1 MRRRLSFRGRQMS
14 ALIPI
19 NNINVNFSVTGER
32 VFIGSLEL
40 SEVFEKNHANI
51 LRIINKL
58 PDDEFKSAN
67 FIKHSYIDKT
77 GRVLPCYNL
86 TRDGF
91 SLLVMG
97 FTGQRA
103 YQWKVE
109 FIKAFNTMEAKLK
122 RNGTKS
128 DKFGEVLTRLGE
140 KSREADL
147 FKRKYYESI
156 ERENSLLREKL
167 NVSEKIITKS
177 ELIKKSSRLTQN
189 EKDKILSLYKN
200 GLGCAQI
207 ARHIGR
213 SEYAIRTTIKYAIN
227 QANLGNESGLFGGEY
242 ERD

>member
-1 MRRRLSFRGRQMS
+1 MNS
-14 ALIPI
+14 LIPI
-19 NNINVNFSVTGER
+19 NNISVNFEVVGE
-32 VFIGSLEL
+32 
-40 SEVFEKNHANI
+40 EVFATSLQIAQVFGKSHKNV
-51 LRIINKL
+51 LRTIDNLPQDNFFNTNFKINKRTDL
-58 PDDEFKSAN
+58 FGAVTRGEK
-67 FIKHSYIDKT
+67 Y
-77 GRVLPCYNL
+77 YNL

-97 FTGQRA
+97 FTGQKA
-103 YQWKVE
+103 YQWKIE
-109 FIKAFNTMEAKLK
+109 FIKAFNTMEAMIS
-122 RNGTKS
+122 GTKS

-189 EKDKILSLYKN
+189 ERDKILSLYKN
-200 GLGCAQI
+200 WLGCAQI

-213 SEYAIRTTIKYAIN
+213 SECRRKNDDKIRNKSSKFR
-227 QANLGNESGLFGGEY
+227 Q
-242 ERD
+242 

>member
-1 MRRRLSFRGRQMS
+1 MNS
-14 ALIPI
+14 LIPI
-19 NNINVNFSVTGER
+19 NNISVNFEVVGE
-32 VFIGSLEL
+32 
-40 SEVFEKNHANI
+40 EVFATSLQIAQVFGKSHKNV
-51 LRIINKL
+51 LRTIDNLPQDNFFNTNFKINKRTDL
-58 PDDEFKSAN
+58 FGAVTRSEK
-67 FIKHSYIDKT
+67 Y
-77 GRVLPCYNL
+77 YNL

-103 YQWKVE
+103 YQWKIE
-109 FIKAFNTMEAKLK
+109 FIKAFNTMEAMIS
-122 RNGTKS
+122 GTKS

-207 ARHIGR
+207 ARHISR
-213 SEYAIRTTIKYAIN
+213 SECRHKNDDKIRNKSSKFR
-227 QANLGNESGLFGGEY
+227 Q
-242 ERD
+242 

>member
-1 MRRRLSFRGRQMS
+1 MNS
-14 ALIPI
+14 LIPI
-19 NNINVNFSVTGER
+19 NNISVNFEVVGE
-32 VFIGSLEL
+32 
-40 SEVFEKNHANI
+40 EVFATSLQIAQVFGKSHKNV
-51 LRIINKL
+51 LRTIDNLPQDNFFNTNFKINKRTDL
-58 PDDEFKSAN
+58 FGAVTRSEK
-67 FIKHSYIDKT
+67 Y
-77 GRVLPCYNL
+77 YNL

-103 YQWKVE
+103 YQWKIE
-109 FIKAFNTMEAKLK
+109 FIKAFNKMEAMIS
-122 RNGTKS
+122 GTKS

-167 NVSEKIITKS
+167 NISEKIITKS

-207 ARHIGR
+207 ARHISR
-213 SEYAIRTTIKYAIN
+213 SECRRKNDDKIRNKSSKFR
-227 QANLGNESGLFGGEY
+227 Q
-242 ERD
+242 

>member
-1 MRRRLSFRGRQMS
+1 MNS
-14 ALIPI
+14 LIPI
-19 NNINVNFSVTGER
+19 NNISVNFEVVGE
-32 VFIGSLEL
+32 
-40 SEVFEKNHANI
+40 EVFATSLQIAQVFGKSHKNV
-51 LRIINKL
+51 LRTIDNLPQDNFFNTNFKINKRTDL
-58 PDDEFKSAN
+58 FGAVTRSEK
-67 FIKHSYIDKT
+67 Y
-77 GRVLPCYNL
+77 YNL

-97 FTGQRA
+97 FTGQKA
-103 YQWKVE
+103 YQWKIE
-109 FIKAFNTMEAKLK
+109 FIKAFNKMEAMIS
-122 RNGTKS
+122 GTKS

-189 EKDKILSLYKN
+189 ERDKILSLYKN
-200 GLGCAQI
+200 WLGCAQI

-213 SEYAIRTTIKYAIN
+213 SECRRKNDDKIRDKSSKFR
-227 QANLGNESGLFGGEY
+227 Q
-242 ERD
+242 

>member
-1 MRRRLSFRGRQMS
+1 MNS
-14 ALIPI
+14 LIPI
-19 NNINVNFSVTGER
+19 NNISVNFEVVGE
-32 VFIGSLEL
+32 
-40 SEVFEKNHANI
+40 EVFATSLQIAQVFGKSHKNV
-51 LRIINKL
+51 LRTIDNLPQDNFFNTNFKINKRTDL
-58 PDDEFKSAN
+58 FGAVTRSEK
-67 FIKHSYIDKT
+67 Y
-77 GRVLPCYNL
+77 YNL

-97 FTGQRA
+97 FTGQKA
-103 YQWKVE
+103 YQWKIE
-109 FIKAFNTMEAKLK
+109 FIKAFNTMEAMIS
-122 RNGTKS
+122 GTKS

-189 EKDKILSLYKN
+189 ERDKILSLYKN
-200 GLGCAQI
+200 WLGCAQI

-213 SEYAIRTTIKYAIN
+213 SECRRKNDDKIRNKSSKFR
-227 QANLGNESGLFGGEY
+227 Q
-242 ERD
+242 

>member
-1 MRRRLSFRGRQMS
+1 MNS
-14 ALIPI
+14 LIPI
-19 NNINVNFSVTGER
+19 NNISVNFEVVGE
-32 VFIGSLEL
+32 
-40 SEVFEKNHANI
+40 EVFATSLQIAQVFGKSHKNV
-51 LRIINKL
+51 LRTIDNLPQDDFFNTNFKINKRTDL
-58 PDDEFKSAN
+58 FGAVTRSEK
-67 FIKHSYIDKT
+67 Y
-77 GRVLPCYNL
+77 YNL

-103 YQWKVE
+103 YQWKIE

-122 RNGTKS
+122 QNGTKS

-189 EKDKILSLYKN
+189 ERDKILSLYKN
-200 GLGCAQI
+200 WLGCAQI
-207 ARHIGR
+207 ARHIG
-213 SEYAIRTTIKYAIN
+213 
-227 QANLGNESGLFGGEY
+227 
-242 ERD
+242 

>member
-1 MRRRLSFRGRQMS
+1 MNS
-14 ALIPI
+14 LIPI
-19 NNINVNFSVTGER
+19 NNISVNFEVVGE
-32 VFIGSLEL
+32 
-40 SEVFEKNHANI
+40 EVFATSLQIAQVFGKSHKNV
-51 LRIINKL
+51 LRTIDNLPQDNFFNTNFKINKRTDL
-58 PDDEFKSAN
+58 FGAVTRSEK
-67 FIKHSYIDKT
+67 Y
-77 GRVLPCYNL
+77 YNL

-97 FTGQRA
+97 FTGQKA
-103 YQWKVE
+103 YQWKIE
-109 FIKAFNTMEAKLK
+109 FIKAFNKMEAMIS
-122 RNGTKS
+122 GTKS

-189 EKDKILSLYKN
+189 ERDKILSLYKN
-200 GLGCAQI
+200 WLGCAQI

-213 SEYAIRTTIKYAIN
+213 SECRRKNDDKIRNKSSKFR
-227 QANLGNESGLFGGEY
+227 Q
-242 ERD
+242 

>member
-1 MRRRLSFRGRQMS
+1 MS

-19 NNINVNFSVTGER
+19 NDVEVVFEIVGEDMPTVSSVY
-32 VFIGSLEL
+32 VA
-40 SEVFEKNHANI
+40 EVFEKRHDNVLQFIEN
-51 LRIINKL
+51 L
-58 PDDEFKSAN
+58 PNDEFKSEN
-67 FIKHSYIDKT
+67 FKSSTYLDAQMKP
-77 GRVLPCYNL
+77 RLCYNL

-97 FTGQRA
+97 FTGERA
-103 YQWKVE
+103 YQWKIE
-109 FIKAFNTMEAKLK
+109 FIKAFNKMEAMIK
-122 RNGTKS
+122 RSGTKS

-189 EKDKILSLYKN
+189 ERDKILSLYKN
-200 GLGCAQI
+200 WLGCAQI
-207 ARHIGR
+207 SRHIGR
-213 SEYAIRTTIKYAIN
+213 SECRRKNDDKIRNKSSKFR
-227 QANLGNESGLFGGEY
+227 Q
-242 ERD
+242 